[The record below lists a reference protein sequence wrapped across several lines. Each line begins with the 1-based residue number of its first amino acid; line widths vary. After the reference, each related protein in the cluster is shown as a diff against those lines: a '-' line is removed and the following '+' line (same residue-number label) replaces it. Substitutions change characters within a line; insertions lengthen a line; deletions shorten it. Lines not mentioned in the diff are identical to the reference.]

1 MLGEDD
7 KWVSVRSRWLCCA
20 GVPYVGGGLQCVPGP
35 RCLYALIPE
44 GMGESEAFMSCLGRL
59 ASYVVYL
66 AI

>member
-1 MLGEDD
+1 MGECE
-7 KWVSVRSRWLCCA
+7 KQVVVLCWGSLCRGRSAVCA
-20 GVPYVGGGLQCVPGP
+20 RA